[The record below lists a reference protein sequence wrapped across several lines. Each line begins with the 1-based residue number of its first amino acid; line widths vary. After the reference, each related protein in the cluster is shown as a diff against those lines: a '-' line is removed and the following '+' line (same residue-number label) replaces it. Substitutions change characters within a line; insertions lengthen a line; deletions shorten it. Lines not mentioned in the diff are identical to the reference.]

1 MPGLSSLH
9 LESRKIQLKLIV
21 ATCQDN
27 GIGKDNSLPWRLKSE
42 LAYFARLTKTMRD
55 FSKQNAVLMGRKTW
69 ESIPGRVR
77 PLRNRLNIVLT
88 SQSQTEIS
96 DSPDVLVCKSF
107 PEAVQL
113 VDSLSDKLESC
124 WVIGGSSVYEEAMRN
139 VRLERLYITRILQDF
154 DCDTFL
160 PEINM
165 DKWRV
170 TQDKDVSTEVQE
182 EAGVQFKYEVFQR
195 NVTV

>member
-1 MPGLSSLH
+1 MH
-9 LESRKIQLKLIV
+9 LESRRIQLKLIV

-27 GIGKDNSLPWRLKSE
+27 GIGKDNNLPWRLKSE
-42 LAYFARLTKTMRD
+42 LAYFARLTKTTQD

-69 ESIPGRVR
+69 QSIPARVR

-88 SQSQTEIS
+88 SQPKSEIS

-107 PEAVQL
+107 PEALQL

-139 VRLERLYITRILQDF
+139 IRLEKLYVTRILKDF

-160 PEINM
+160 PEINT
-165 DKWRV
+165 DKWKI
-170 TQDKDVSTEVQE
+170 TEDKDVPTEIQE
-182 EAGVQFKYEVFQR
+182 EAGVQFKYEIYQR
-195 NVTV
+195 NGTV

>member
-9 LESRKIQLKLIV
+9 SESRKIQLKLIV
-21 ATCQDN
+21 ATCQAN
-27 GIGKDNSLPWRLKSE
+27 GIGKDNTLPWRLKSE
-42 LAYFARLTKTMRD
+42 LAYFARLTKTTRD
-55 FSKQNAVLMGRKTW
+55 FSKQNAVVMGRRTW
-69 ESIPGRVR
+69 QSIPARVR

-88 SQSQTEIS
+88 SQAQSEIS

-124 WVIGGSSVYEEAMRN
+124 WVIGGSSVYQEAMKN
-139 VRLERLYITRILQDF
+139 IRLERLYITRILQDF

-165 DKWRV
+165 DQWRL

>member
-27 GIGKDNSLPWRLKSE
+27 GIGKDNNLPWRLKSE
-42 LAYFARLTKTMRD
+42 LAYFARLTKTTRD
-55 FSKQNAVLMGRKTW
+55 FSKQNAVLMGRRTW
-69 ESIPGRVR
+69 QSIPARVR

-88 SQSQTEIS
+88 SADQTEIS
-96 DSPDVLVCKSF
+96 DSPDVLVCRSF
-107 PEAVQL
+107 TEAVQL

-139 VRLERLYITRILQDF
+139 LRLEKLYITRILKDF
-154 DCDTFL
+154 ECDTFL
-160 PEINM
+160 PEINL
-165 DKWRV
+165 DKWKL

-182 EAGVQFKYEVFQR
+182 EAGVQFQYEIYQR

>member
-27 GIGKDNSLPWRLKSE
+27 GIGKDNNLPWRLKSE
-42 LAYFARLTKTMRD
+42 LAYFARLTKTTRD
-55 FSKQNAVLMGRKTW
+55 FSKQNAVLMGRRTW
-69 ESIPGRVR
+69 QSIPARVR

-88 SQSQTEIS
+88 SQPQTEIS

-107 PEAVQL
+107 PEALQL

-139 VRLERLYITRILQDF
+139 IRLERLYITRILKDF

-160 PEINM
+160 PDINT
-165 DKWRV
+165 DKWKV
-170 TQDKDVSTEVQE
+170 TEDKDVPTEVQE
-182 EAGVQFKYEVFQR
+182 EAGVEFKYEIYHR
-195 NVTV
+195 NGTV

>member
-27 GIGKDNSLPWRLKSE
+27 GIGKDNNLPWRLKSE
-42 LAYFARLTKTMRD
+42 LAYFARLTKTTRD
-55 FSKQNAVLMGRKTW
+55 FSKQNAVLMGRRTW
-69 ESIPGRVR
+69 QSIPDRVR

-88 SQSQTEIS
+88 SQPKTEIS
-96 DSPDVLVCKSF
+96 DSPDVLVCRSF

-124 WVIGGSSVYEEAMRN
+124 WVIGGSSVYEEAMSN
-139 VRLERLYITRILQDF
+139 IRLEKLYITRILKDF
-154 DCDTFL
+154 DCDRFL
-160 PEINM
+160 PELNT
-165 DKWRV
+165 DKWKI
-170 TQDKDVSTEVQE
+170 TQDKDVPTEVQE
-182 EAGVQFKYEVFQR
+182 EAGVQFKYEIYQR
-195 NVTV
+195 NVTL

>member
-1 MPGLSSLH
+1 MH
-9 LESRKIQLKLIV
+9 FESRRIQFKLIV

-27 GIGKDNSLPWRLKSE
+27 GIGKDNNLPWRLKSE
-42 LAYFARLTKTMRD
+42 LAYFARLTKTTQD

-69 ESIPGRVR
+69 QSIPARVR

-88 SQSQTEIS
+88 SQPKSEIS

-113 VDSLSDKLESC
+113 VDSLIDKLESC

-139 VRLERLYITRILQDF
+139 IRLEKLYVTRILKDF

-160 PEINM
+160 PDINT
-165 DKWRV
+165 DKWKI
-170 TQDKDVSTEVQE
+170 TEDKDVPTEIQE
-182 EAGVQFKYEVFQR
+182 EAGVQFKYEIYQR
-195 NVTV
+195 NGTV

>member
-9 LESRKIQLKLIV
+9 SESRKIKLKLIV
-21 ATCQDN
+21 ATCQAN
-27 GIGKDNSLPWRLKSE
+27 GIGKDNTLPWRLKSE
-42 LAYFARLTKTMRD
+42 LAYFARLTKTTRD
-55 FSKQNAVLMGRKTW
+55 FSKQNAVVMGRRTW
-69 ESIPGRVR
+69 QSIPARVR

-88 SQSQTEIS
+88 SQAQSEIS

-124 WVIGGSSVYEEAMRN
+124 WVIGGSSVYQEAMKN
-139 VRLERLYITRILQDF
+139 IRLERLYITRILQDF

-165 DKWRV
+165 DKWRL

>member
-9 LESRKIQLKLIV
+9 LESRRIQLKLIV

-27 GIGKDNSLPWRLKSE
+27 GIGKDNNLPWRLKSE
-42 LAYFARLTKTMRD
+42 LAYFARLTKTTQD

-69 ESIPGRVR
+69 QSIPARVR

-88 SQSQTEIS
+88 SQPKSEIS

-107 PEAVQL
+107 PEALQL

-139 VRLERLYITRILQDF
+139 IRLEKLYVTRILKDF

-160 PEINM
+160 PEINT
-165 DKWRV
+165 DKWKI
-170 TQDKDVSTEVQE
+170 TEDKDVPTEIQE
-182 EAGVQFKYEVFQR
+182 EAGVQFKYEIYQR
-195 NVTV
+195 NGTV

>member
-27 GIGKDNSLPWRLKSE
+27 GIGKDNNLPWRLKSE
-42 LAYFARLTKTMRD
+42 LAYFARLTKTTRD
-55 FSKQNAVLMGRKTW
+55 FSKQNAVLMGRRTW
-69 ESIPGRVR
+69 QSIPARVR

-88 SQSQTEIS
+88 SQPQAEIS

-107 PEAVQL
+107 PEALQL

-139 VRLERLYITRILQDF
+139 IRLERLYITRILKDF

-160 PEINM
+160 PDINT
-165 DKWRV
+165 DKWKV
-170 TQDKDVSTEVQE
+170 TEDKDVPTEVQE
-182 EAGVQFKYEVFQR
+182 EAGVQFKYEIYHR
-195 NVTV
+195 NGAV

>member
-9 LESRKIQLKLIV
+9 LESRRIQLKLIV

-27 GIGKDNSLPWRLKSE
+27 GIGKDNNLPWRLKSE
-42 LAYFARLTKTMRD
+42 LAYFARLTKTTQD

-69 ESIPGRVR
+69 QSIPARVR

-88 SQSQTEIS
+88 SQPKSEIS

-139 VRLERLYITRILQDF
+139 IRLEKLYVTRILKDF

-160 PEINM
+160 PEINT
-165 DKWRV
+165 DKWKI
-170 TQDKDVSTEVQE
+170 TEDKDVPTEIQE
-182 EAGVQFKYEVFQR
+182 EAGVQFKYEIYQR
-195 NVTV
+195 NGTV

>member
-27 GIGKDNSLPWRLKSE
+27 GIGKDNNLPWRLKSE
-42 LAYFARLTKTMRD
+42 LAYFARLTKTTRD
-55 FSKQNAVLMGRKTW
+55 FSKQNAVLMGRRTW
-69 ESIPGRVR
+69 QSIPARVR

-88 SQSQTEIS
+88 SQAKAEIS

-107 PEAVQL
+107 PEALQL

-139 VRLERLYITRILQDF
+139 IRLERLYITRILKDF

-160 PEINM
+160 PDINT
-165 DKWRV
+165 DKWKV
-170 TQDKDVSTEVQE
+170 TEDKDVPTEVQE
-182 EAGVQFKYEVFQR
+182 EAGVQFKYEIYQR
-195 NVTV
+195 NGAV

>member
-27 GIGKDNSLPWRLKSE
+27 GIGKDNNLPWRLKSE
-42 LAYFARLTKTMRD
+42 LAYFARLTKTTRD
-55 FSKQNAVLMGRKTW
+55 FSKQNAVLMGRRTW
-69 ESIPGRVR
+69 QSIPARVR

-88 SQSQTEIS
+88 SQPQAEIS

-107 PEAVQL
+107 PEALQL

-139 VRLERLYITRILQDF
+139 MRLERLYITRILKDF

-160 PEINM
+160 PDINT
-165 DKWRV
+165 DKWKV
-170 TQDKDVSTEVQE
+170 TEDKDVPTEVQE
-182 EAGVQFKYEVFQR
+182 EAGVQFKYEIYQR
-195 NVTV
+195 NGTV

>member
-27 GIGKDNSLPWRLKSE
+27 GIGKDNNLPWRLKSE
-42 LAYFARLTKTMRD
+42 LAYFARLTKTTRD
-55 FSKQNAVLMGRKTW
+55 FSKQNAVLMGRRTW
-69 ESIPGRVR
+69 QSIPARVR

-88 SQSQTEIS
+88 SQPQAEIS

-107 PEAVQL
+107 PEALQL

-139 VRLERLYITRILQDF
+139 IRLERLYITRILKDF

-160 PEINM
+160 PDINT
-165 DKWRV
+165 DKWKV
-170 TQDKDVSTEVQE
+170 TEDKDVPTEVQE
-182 EAGVQFKYEVFQR
+182 EAGVQFKYEIYHR
-195 NVTV
+195 NGTV